1 MLLSEIQIRDPY
13 IVTDKKAA
21 AYYLFGSTDRDIW
34 NEGTGFDA
42 YVSRDLEHWEGPHP
56 VFRPEPGFFS
66 EKNFWAPE
74 VHVYQGRYYMFAT
87 FRRHD
92 NQLLGTAILD
102 ADHILGPYRLRSE
115 GPVTP
120 TDWSS
125 LDGTL
130 YVDEQQQPW
139 MVFCREWQQIG
150 DGTICAMPLD
160 HDLTAAA
167 GEPVT
172 LFRASAA
179 PWTTPFSAERYP
191 GRENYV
197 TDGPFL
203 FRNEDELCMIWA
215 SFIDNRYALGLA
227 VSESGTLQ
235 GPWTHKD
242 RPLYSSDGGHGMI
255 FETLAGEKMLALH
268 TPNRTPDERTVLIP
282 LASLQGIEYG

>member
-13 IVTDKKAA
+13 IVTDKEAG

-42 YVSRDLEHWEGPHP
+42 YVSRDLKYWEGPHP
-56 VFRPEPGFFS
+56 AFRPEPGFFS

-87 FRRHD
+87 FRRKD
-92 NQLLGTAILD
+92 NGLLGTAILD
-102 ADHILGPYRLRSE
+102 ADHILGPYRPRSQ

-120 TDWSS
+120 DDWSS

-160 HDLTAAA
+160 TELTAAA

-172 LFRASAA
+172 LFHASTA
-179 PWTTPFSAERYP
+179 PWATPFSAERYP
-191 GRENYV
+191 DRENFV

-203 FRNEDELCMIWA
+203 FRNEDRLCLIWA

-227 VSESGTLQ
+227 VSESGNLQ
-235 GPWTHKD
+235 GPWTHED
-242 RPLYSSDGGHGMI
+242 TPLYGSDGGHGMI
-255 FETLAGEKMLALH
+255 FDTFEGEKMLALH
-268 TPNRTPDERTVLIP
+268 TPNRTPYERTILIP
-282 LASLQGIEYG
+282 LASLLEIEK

>member
-13 IVTDKKAA
+13 IVTDKEAG

-56 VFRPEPGFFS
+56 VFRPEPDFFA

-87 FRRHD
+87 FRRKD
-92 NQLLGTAILD
+92 NGLLGTAILD
-102 ADHILGPYRLRSE
+102 ADHILGPYRSRSQ

-120 TDWSS
+120 EDWSS

-172 LFRASAA
+172 LFHASAA
-179 PWTTPFSAERYP
+179 PWATPFYAERYP
-191 GRENYV
+191 GRENFV

-203 FRNEDELCMIWA
+203 FRNEDRLCLIWA

-235 GPWTHKD
+235 GPWTHED
-242 RPLYSSDGGHGMI
+242 TPLYGSDGGHGMI
-255 FETLAGEKMLALH
+255 FETTEGEKMLALH
-268 TPNRTPDERTVLIP
+268 TPNRTPYERTILIP
-282 LASLQGIEYG
+282 LASLLGIE